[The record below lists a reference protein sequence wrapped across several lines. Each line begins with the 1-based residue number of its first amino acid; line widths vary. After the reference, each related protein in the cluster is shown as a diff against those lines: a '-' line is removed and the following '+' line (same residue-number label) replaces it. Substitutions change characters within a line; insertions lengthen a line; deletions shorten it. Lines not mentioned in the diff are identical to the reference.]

1 MTGRRSVRVI
11 GAATESGG
19 CREAVAVSEA
29 VGRPFTPSRG
39 AAGAGVDFRG
49 VADEMSSDAGAGEAV
64 GVRTFLIADLRGYTR
79 YSDEHGDE
87 AASALARAFAA
98 IANDAVGAHGGEVIE
113 LRGDEALCVFASARS
128 AVRGAVELQR
138 RARVRAE
145 GEPALPLGVGI
156 GIDAGEAVA
165 TAGGYRGRAL
175 NVASRL
181 CSLAKGGEILA
192 SETVAHLAG
201 RHDEADYAPRKPTTV
216 KGVAEP
222 IRFVEV
228 LPTVEL
234 PPPPA
239 PAPPLKH
246 RPAGR
251 ATVLLIGAC
260 VLLAAVAA
268 VAAVKLS
275 EGGNA
280 KPAGFQ
286 TIASGRCGPLRYKGA
301 GSPQFLIVGDL
312 PLQQGIL
319 ETTTPMAN
327 AMTLALERR
336 GYRAGPYRVGLQV
349 CDDATPRNLGFD
361 ERVCSA
367 NAHEYVKDPSVIAV
381 AGPFSSGCAA
391 REIPILN
398 GAPGGPLAIVSPS
411 STYVGLT
418 RKPTR
423 GSHEPA
429 VYFPT
434 QRRNFARVIPADD
447 VQAAADAIVARRLG
461 VKRVYA
467 VDQGDVPSKS
477 FATYF
482 LRAARRLGIA
492 VAGGGSWDP
501 KAGSYKPL
509 ASVIA
514 RTDADGVFL
523 AVPSYP
529 ESVRLLT
536 EFRTRLGRG
545 VQFMAPDA
553 FDPATAALAG
563 AAAEGMTISEPG
575 PADDDLGRDGERF
588 AASFSKRFGGKPTRF
603 AVEAAQAIDILL
615 DAIALSDGSRSSVT
629 TNLFKTQV
637 SNGILGSF
645 GITSTGDTTLNVVA
659 IYRITGGKVKTF
671 TNVVVPDALL
681 APN

>member
-1 MTGRRSVRVI
+1 M
-11 GAATESGG
+11 
-19 CREAVAVSEA
+19 
-29 VGRPFTPSRG
+29 
-39 AAGAGVDFRG
+39 
-49 VADEMSSDAGAGEAV
+49 ADEMSSDAGEAV

-87 AASALARAFAA
+87 AASALARGFAA
-98 IANDAVGAHGGEVIE
+98 IANDAVSAQGGEVIE
-113 LRGDEALCVFASARS
+113 LRGDEALCVFTSARS

-138 RARVRAE
+138 RARVRAD

-156 GIDAGEAVA
+156 GLDAGEAVA
-165 TAGGYRGRAL
+165 TSGGYRGRAL
-175 NVASRL
+175 NVAARL

-201 RHDEADYAPRKPTTV
+201 RHDEVQYAPRKPTTV

-239 PAPPLKH
+239 PAPSLKQ
-246 RPAGR
+246 RPGR
-251 ATVLLIGAC
+251 RGGVLLIGAC
-260 VLLAAVAA
+260 VVLAAGAA

-275 EGGNA
+275 EGGNS
-280 KPAGFQ
+280 KPARFQ
-286 TIASGRCGPLRYKGA
+286 TIASDRCGPLHYKGA
-301 GSPQFLIVGDL
+301 DSPQVLIAADL

-319 ETTTPMAN
+319 ETTTPMVN

-336 GYRAGPYRVGLQV
+336 GYKAGPYRVGLQV

-361 ERVCSA
+361 EQVCSA

-391 REIPILN
+391 PEIPILN

-418 RKPTR
+418 RKPPG
-423 GSHEPA
+423 GSQEPA
-429 VYFPT
+429 LYYPT
-434 QRRNFARVIPADD
+434 HRRNFARVVPADD
-447 VQAAADAIVARRLG
+447 VQAAADAIVARKLG
-461 VKRVYA
+461 VERVYA
-467 VDQGDVPSKS
+467 VDQGDPPSEL
-477 FATYF
+477 FVTYF

-492 VAGGGSWDP
+492 VAGRGIWDP
-501 KAGSYKPL
+501 SAGSYDPL
-509 ASVIA
+509 TSAIA
-514 RTDADGVFL
+514 PTDADGVFL

-536 EFRTRLGRG
+536 DLRTRLGRG

-553 FDPATAALAG
+553 FDPAYAALAG
-563 AAAEGMTISEPG
+563 VAAAGMTLSQPG
-575 PADDDLGRDGERF
+575 PANDHLGREGKRF
-588 AASFSKRFGGKPTRF
+588 VASFSKRFGGKPTRF
-603 AVEAAQAIDILL
+603 AVEAAQAIDVLL
-615 DAIALSDGSRSSVT
+615 GAIARSDGSRSSVT
-629 TNLFKTQV
+629 SNLFKTQV

-659 IYRITGGKVKTF
+659 IYRVTGGKVTTF

-681 APN
+681 APS